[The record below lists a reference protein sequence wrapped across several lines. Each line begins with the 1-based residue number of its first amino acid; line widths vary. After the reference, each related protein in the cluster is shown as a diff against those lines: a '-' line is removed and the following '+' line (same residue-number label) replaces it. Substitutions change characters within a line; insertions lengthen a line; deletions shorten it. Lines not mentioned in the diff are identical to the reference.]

1 MKPEQK
7 TELHPLD
14 AEIDAF
20 ERVQARLR
28 RENPEGGFVVIK
40 DGKVLGVW
48 RDEFDALG
56 EGIKKYGDVVF
67 LVRDI
72 NQTDEPECF
81 TRDIFGI
88 GGFQGDKSPRFA
100 LSGGANPKRQKNQS
114 RAKIFLRFWNSRG
127 FPCNMAEWTA

>member
-1 MKPEQK
+1 MSEKQEKQERQL
-7 TELHPLD
+7 T
-14 AEIDAF
+14 AEIEAF
-20 ERVQARLR
+20 ERLQPRLQFDH
-28 RENPEGGFVVIK
+28 PEGGFVVIK
-40 DGKVLGVW
+40 DGEVLGVW

-88 GGFQGDKSPRFA
+88 GGQG
-100 LSGGANPKRQKNQS
+100 
-114 RAKIFLRFWNSRG
+114 I
-127 FPCNMAEWTA
+127 